1 MEQNYEALIITSTK
15 VRETYDNEIEKYKNI
30 VIANGGKIIEVDK
43 WGEKRGMYNGV
54 SGFYLDLTF
63 SGNQLTMDKL
73 GEALK
78 ADENVLD
85 QLIVEKSN

>member
-43 WGEKRGMYNGV
+43 WGEKRGMYKGV